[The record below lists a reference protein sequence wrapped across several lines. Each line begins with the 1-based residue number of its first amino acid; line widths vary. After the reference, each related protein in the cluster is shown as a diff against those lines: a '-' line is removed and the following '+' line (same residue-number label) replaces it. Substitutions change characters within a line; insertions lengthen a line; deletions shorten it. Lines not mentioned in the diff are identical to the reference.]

1 MSKRQLSLSDDESQP
16 LPGEAPTKLIKRAQT
31 ENLDSN
37 LVGTNGKQKKQAQLT
52 SFFASK
58 NNDNKS
64 SKIEI
69 EEEKEASPELKNKD
83 TMLTEI
89 IIESDS
95 DVSYYS
101 EGADQPTVKK
111 ESDAVDLSKKLKD
124 MPNAMFYLNLMQSR
138 PQGDFIDKIHKYWKY
153 DYKKL
158 EIHHGYVQW
167 IFPNFY
173 GSAFNRDAY
182 RLQPEEAKIFR
193 ERKDIAERL
202 VRSYEMMMGFY
213 GIRLADKK
221 TGRLERASNYE
232 ERYKATLITSL
243 HNHLRI
249 RRILAH
255 LNVVGFRPYAI
266 ELVNFIEK
274 EMYGEV
280 GGYKIHQEMERSLKV
295 EYIRKIK
302 GNPLFAIIKYDV
314 LKDWKIYGEVKT
326 EEERE
331 VLYKNCFTSDEKDY
345 EPSILLRS

>member
-1 MSKRQLSLSDDESQP
+1 MASKRQLSLSDDETQ
-16 LPGEAPTKLIKRAQT
+16 PGETPTKQLKRAQT
-31 ENLDSN
+31 ENLDQN
-37 LVGTNGKQKKQAQLT
+37 LVGTSNKQKQSQLT
-52 SFFASK
+52 SYFGAS
-58 NNDNKS
+58 NNKS
-64 SKIEI
+64 TRIEI
-69 EEEKEASPELKNKD
+69 EEQKTSPELETKN
-83 TMLTEI
+83 TNITEI

-101 EGADQPTVKK
+101 DGAEQPDVKK
-111 ESDAVDLSKKLKD
+111 NGAVDLSKKLKD
-124 MPNAMFYLNLMQSR
+124 MHNAMFYLNLIQSR
-138 PQGDFIDKIHKYWKY
+138 PQGDFIDKIHKYWKH

-167 IFPNFY
+167 LFPNFY

-213 GIRLADKK
+213 GIKLADRK

-232 ERYKATLITSL
+232 ERYKATLISSL

-266 ELVNFIEK
+266 ELVNFL
-274 EMYGEV
+274 EMEMFGEI
-280 GGYKIHQEMERSLKV
+280 GGYKIHNEMTKPLKL
-295 EYIRKIK
+295 EYQKKIRQ
-302 GNPLFAIIKYDV
+302 NPLFAIVKYDV
-314 LKDWKIYGEVKT
+314 LKDWRIYGEVT
-326 EEERE
+326 TDEEKEL
-331 VLYKNCFTSDEKDY
+331 LYKNCFTSDEEDY
-345 EPSILLRS
+345 KISIFLKS